1 MNKKVY
7 YILLFLIIIFGLFL
21 RLKYTNFHIELSSDE
36 GESLLLAKSIFT
48 GSVLLQWSYYRPF
61 LLPLLW
67 GILFKLGFE
76 ETAIHLTVIIF
87 SLIGIFYICL
97 LGEYLFNKKTGLMA
111 ALLYA
116 IFSQDI
122 LYSGRILLN
131 TPSMALWVIGVYYFV
146 KSLNGDNKSLYICS
160 VISGISVLI
169 YNQMIP
175 MFLLFLIYLIF
186 TKGIL
191 FFKEKIYR
199 NFILI
204 FIIIYCINF
213 IFSYIMYKNP
223 FKMLAYGLWLSYAG
237 YSYFGFFNV
246 LKDIGNFFYSSLG
259 IIFLLLFLA
268 SLLYFIKPI
277 RFLLN
282 SFYNYLKKN
291 TKIFYNLLIS
301 VLLLIIIFIIVK
313 YLTRNKEVMTQF
325 ITTNI
330 LTLFILI
337 TGIYIIYKLRYYF
350 SYTSKKIE
358 KIDAKLLFLIWVFII
373 PIFIFK
379 VTGHFEGRYFMPIF
393 IPMFILMAAS
403 IDKLMQH
410 SKYTRICII
419 LILIFGMYLQINNT
433 NKIVNKFGFS
443 EGLNEFGKWIQ
454 KNTNE
459 KDIIVGPWN
468 SALAYYMNRQVY
480 YYPHGRYSSG
490 LEYEKF
496 NNEMKQL
503 KPKYIVIYELDKYK
517 EYNDYYKKFLQENR
531 QYNLRYSFITKNS
544 NTNINMYST

>member
-1 MNKKVY
+1 MNKKVF
-7 YILLFLIIIFGLFL
+7 YILLFFIIIFGLFL
-21 RLKYTNFHIELSSDE
+21 RLKYTNFHAELSSDE

-48 GSVLLQWSYYRPF
+48 GNVLLQWSYYRPF

-67 GILFKLGFE
+67 GLLFKLGFG

-97 LGEYLFNKKTGLMA
+97 LGEYLFNKKTGLIA

-122 LYSGRILLN
+122 LYSGRVLLN
-131 TPSMALWVIGVYYFV
+131 TPSMALWVVGIYYFV
-146 KSLNGDNKSLYICS
+146 RSLDNDNKSLYLCG

-191 FFKEKIYR
+191 FFKEKEYR

-204 FIIIYCINF
+204 FTIIYLINF

-223 FKMLAYGLWLSYAG
+223 FKMLIYGLWLSYAG
-237 YSYFGFFNV
+237 YSYFGLFNV
-246 LKDIGNFFYSSLG
+246 LRDIGTFFYISLG
-259 IIFLLLFLA
+259 TIFLSLFLL

-277 RFLLN
+277 KFLFN
-282 SFYNYLKKN
+282 SLYNYLKKN
-291 TKIFYNLLIS
+291 TKIFYSILFSIILLIF
-301 VLLLIIIFIIVK
+301 IFIILK
-313 YLTRNKEVMTQF
+313 YFTRNKEIITQF
-325 ITTNI
+325 IITNI
-330 LTLFILI
+330 FTFFILI
-337 TGIYIIYKLRYYF
+337 TGIYILYKLKYYF

-358 KIDAKLLFLIWVFII
+358 KLDINLLFLIWVFII

-393 IPMFILMAAS
+393 IPMFILIALS
-403 IDKLMQH
+403 INKLTQY
-410 SKYTRICII
+410 SKYTTIFVI
-419 LILIFGMYLQINNT
+419 LILIFGIYLQINNT
-433 NKIVNKFGFS
+433 NKIVNNFGFS

-468 SALAYYMNRQVY
+468 SALAYYMNRQIY

-490 LEYEKF
+490 IEYEKF
-496 NNEMKQL
+496 DKEMKQL
-503 KPKYIVIYELDKYK
+503 KPKYIIIYELDKYK
-517 EYNDYYKKFLQENR
+517 EYNDYYKNFLQENK
-531 QYNLRYSFITKNS
+531 QYNLIYSFVTKNS
-544 NTNINMYST
+544 NTNLNVYSI